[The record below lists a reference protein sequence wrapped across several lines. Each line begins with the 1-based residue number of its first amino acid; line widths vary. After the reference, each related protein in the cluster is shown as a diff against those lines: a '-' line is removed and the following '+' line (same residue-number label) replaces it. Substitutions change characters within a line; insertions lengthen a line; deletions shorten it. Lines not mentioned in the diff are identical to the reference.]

1 MLSCRCEVIGEVA
14 IAPCP
19 LYGRSFPWVL
29 APVRGFMTSASTDT
43 PPMFDSLPLREQ
55 RLILPSV
62 SAPDLSSFS
71 TKQHGAGVTPSD
83 FPKDSVW
90 KQSHW
95 GLGIQHLSFERSR
108 FTPQQSL
115 SLGYFVKPKQIT
127 RTIWNTVFTGW
138 APSSLTTHPDLS
150 YPPCSDSGFLTT
162 VSVCSLIHPQLL
174 ECGPKHSR
182 CLEYE
187 QICLNEWYKDV

>member
-1 MLSCRCEVIGEVA
+1 MWSDRWGSDCSLSAVW
-14 IAPCP
+14 
-19 LYGRSFPWVL
+19 SFPWVL

-43 PPMFDSLPLREQ
+43 PPTFDSLPLREQ

-62 SAPDLSSFS
+62 SAPDLSSFFHQTAWGWSDAEWLSERLCLKTVTLRVRDS
-71 TKQHGAGVTPSD
+71 TSKFWEVTIHSTAVA
-83 FPKDSVW
+83 K
-90 KQSHW
+90 
-95 GLGIQHLSFERSR
+95 
-108 FTPQQSL
+108 
-115 SLGYFVKPKQIT
+115 LGYFVKPKQIT

-187 QICLNEWYKDV
+187 RICLNEWYKDV